1 MSTIANFPLR
11 LPADLKEAAARQAS
25 DSGVSINQFIATA
38 LAARVGATAEAE
50 RYFAA
55 RSKRAQAGQA
65 RLVLAR
71 AGKGKPP
78 RKGDVPAES

>member
-25 DSGVSINQFIATA
+25 DSGVSIATA